1 MGKNLRK
8 SLLISWLALRGFQ
21 ATPRMSHIIG
31 LWEEFIVW
39 LFIFSIAAVML
50 TTFVVIPSGILQ
62 SSSMA
67 PTIQPGDNVL
77 IEKISWKVG
86 LRPLQ
91 PGDIIAF
98 NQPRKLY
105 KRLIAVGGQRVMIE
119 NCYVYVNGHPLK
131 SDKFNHPEHPDPQ
144 RRCYYAMGWMQPG
157 VEVIVPQGHYFVLGD
172 NSMSSFDSRF
182 EQVGFVKQENVYGRI
197 ILRIWPPSR
206 FGVP

>member
-1 MGKNLRK
+1 MLIGCLIGVFLVNSVVVASGGLR
-8 SLLISWLALRGFQ
+8 
-21 ATPRMSHIIG
+21 
-31 LWEEFIVW
+31 
-39 LFIFSIAAVML
+39 
-50 TTFVVIPSGILQ
+50 

-77 IEKISWKVG
+77 IEKISWKLG

-91 PGDIIAF
+91 AGDIIAF

-105 KRLIAVGGQRVMIE
+105 KRLIALGGQRIMID
-119 NCYVYVNGHPLK
+119 NCYVHVDGQPLK

-144 RRCYYAMGWMQPG
+144 RRCYYAMGWIQAG
-157 VEVIVPQGHYFVLGD
+157 VEVVVPQGHYFVLGD

-197 ILRIWPPSR
+197 FLRIWPLSR
-206 FGVP
+206 FGVPR